1 MKFFWQDQS
10 FMFRIVSQI
19 ILKKFTDNAQQKN
32 DFNGKTLFT
41 KYVFVYIAMINPA
54 SLVDT
59 VYMY

>member
-1 MKFFWQDQS
+1 
-10 FMFRIVSQI
+10 MFRIVSQI

-32 DFNGKTLFT
+32 DFNGKILFT

>member
-1 MKFFWQDQS
+1 
-10 FMFRIVSQI
+10 MFRIVSQI